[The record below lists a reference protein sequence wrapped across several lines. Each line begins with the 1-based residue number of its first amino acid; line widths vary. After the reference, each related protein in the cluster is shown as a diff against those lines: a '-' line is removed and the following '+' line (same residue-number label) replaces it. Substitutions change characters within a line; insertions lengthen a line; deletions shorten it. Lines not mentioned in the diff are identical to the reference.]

1 MCDGK
6 LKTVSISLLVS
17 CELGGKHKWQSTL
30 KANNTA
36 KSDVCLWARTQ
47 QEESFY
53 GFYQETIQFQMFWL
67 VFSTA
72 S

>member
-36 KSDVCLWARTQ
+36 KSDVCL
-47 QEESFY
+47 
-53 GFYQETIQFQMFWL
+53 
-67 VFSTA
+67 
-72 S
+72 